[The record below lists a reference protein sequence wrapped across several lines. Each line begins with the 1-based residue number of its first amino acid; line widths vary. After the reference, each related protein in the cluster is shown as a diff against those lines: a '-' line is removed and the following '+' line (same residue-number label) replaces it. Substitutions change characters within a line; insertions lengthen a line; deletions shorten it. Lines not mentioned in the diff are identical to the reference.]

1 MNKRIALVTGAT
13 GTLGRAITYSLI
25 TKNIEVILL
34 SKDIKKLEILYDEVI
49 TAAAYKPTIIPLDLS
64 HGRSIDKLGG
74 RIYEK
79 FKKLDILFSCSS
91 YFPKLSPIN
100 HITPKDFNKIV
111 NINITAN
118 WQLIRSL
125 DPLLRLSN
133 YGRAYFLTCKEK
145 TYNGAYFSAY
155 SLTSSSIEAMIK
167 NWQNEV
173 KKTNIKVNTFDP
185 GPILSPLRNSS
196 FPGEDK
202 SKLKTPQK
210 AATQF
215 INLLE
220 KSYKN

>member
-13 GTLGRAITYSLI
+13 GSLGRAITYSLI

-49 TAAAYKPTIIPLDLS
+49 TTAVYRPTIIPLDLS

-74 RIYEK
+74 EIYKK
-79 FKKLDILFSCSS
+79 FKKLDILISCSS

-111 NINITAN
+111 SINITAN
-118 WQLIRSL
+118 WQLIRVL

-133 YGRAYFLTCKEK
+133 YGRAYLLTCKEK
-145 TYNGAYFSAY
+145 QYKEPYFSAY
-155 SLTSSSIEAMIK
+155 SLTSSSIESMIK
-167 NWQNEV
+167 SWQSEI

-185 GPILSPLRNSS
+185 GPILSLLRNSA

-202 SKLKTPQK
+202 RNLKTPQK
-210 AATQF
+210 AANKL

>member
-13 GTLGRAITYSLI
+13 GTLGKEITYSLI
-25 TKNIEVILL
+25 TKNIEVVLL
-34 SKDIKKLEILYDEVI
+34 SKDMKKLETLYDEIV
-49 TAAAYKPTIIPLDLS
+49 TAAVYKPTIIPLDLN
-64 HGRSIDKLGG
+64 HGRSIDKLG
-74 RIYEK
+74 REIYEK
-79 FKKLDILFSCSS
+79 FKKLDILVSCSS

-118 WQLIRSL
+118 WQLIRAL

-145 TYNGAYFSAY
+145 TYSEPYFSAY
-155 SLTSSSIEAMIK
+155 SLTSSSVESMIK
-167 NWQNEV
+167 NWQSEIN
-173 KKTNIKVNTFDP
+173 KTNIKVNTFDP
-185 GPILSPLRNSS
+185 GPVLSPLRKSA

-202 SKLKTPQK
+202 NKLQTPQK
-210 AATQF
+210 AANKL